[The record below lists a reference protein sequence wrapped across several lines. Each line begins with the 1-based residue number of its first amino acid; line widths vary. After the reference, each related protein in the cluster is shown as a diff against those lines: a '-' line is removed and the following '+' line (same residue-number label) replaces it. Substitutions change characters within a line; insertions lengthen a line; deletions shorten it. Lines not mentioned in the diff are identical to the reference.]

1 MIYGLRMPNSPL
13 FSTYRGGEN
22 RVTSSMLAVFQRLE
36 LSLLERLLGAVAE
49 DSALQLVAFVNQP
62 SGAGPSTPDA
72 RISAHFDY
80 WFETKTNLNALTA
93 KQLEAHYENLTA
105 GAEHER
111 LFVVTPDAVR
121 PAVMDSLDDYR
132 VIWFNFR
139 AMSDAIDDVLDENN
153 TFVGEQARFLL
164 RELQKLFAEDGLLDV
179 FDTVVVAARFAWGEY
194 DTLGAYVCQ
203 PGRYF
208 RPGLTHMGFYTHG
221 AIQPKVAAIL
231 DQRSAPITFDNNTV
245 EALRAGSDIDQ
256 RIAET
261 IEASLKGGTRP
272 PGQPYRVFV
281 LSRTP
286 DEGTVEL
293 AAPIANTP
301 ASGGTFA
308 WTMSQRY
315 TRLAALTK
323 AGVGTTLELKAAGG

>member
-1 MIYGLRMPNSPL
+1 
-13 FSTYRGGEN
+13 
-22 RVTSSMLAVFQRLE
+22 
-36 LSLLERLLGAVAE
+36 
-49 DSALQLVAFVNQP
+49 
-62 SGAGPSTPDA
+62 
-72 RISAHFDY
+72 
-80 WFETKTNLNALTA
+80 
-93 KQLEAHYENLTA
+93 
-105 GAEHER
+105 
-111 LFVVTPDAVR
+111 
-121 PAVMDSLDDYR
+121 
-132 VIWFNFR
+132 
-139 AMSDAIDDVLDENN
+139 
-153 TFVGEQARFLL
+153 
-164 RELQKLFAEDGLLDV
+164 
-179 FDTVVVAARFAWGEY
+179 
-194 DTLGAYVCQ
+194 
-203 PGRYF
+203 
-208 RPGLTHMGFYTHG
+208 MGFYTHG

-323 AGVGTTLELKAAGG
+323 PGVGSTLELKAAGG